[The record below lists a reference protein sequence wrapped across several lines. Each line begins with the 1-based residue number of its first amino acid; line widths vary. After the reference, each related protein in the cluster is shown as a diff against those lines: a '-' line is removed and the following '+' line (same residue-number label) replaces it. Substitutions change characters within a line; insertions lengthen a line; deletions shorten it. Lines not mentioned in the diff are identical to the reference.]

1 MRGWC
6 GGAVLYRFDLS
17 TGFSVEA
24 RTFCIEFAQ
33 IIQMKYLITKL
44 SHDMKIFLLLLLLVP
59 LAVCAQT
66 PEDEKS
72 INKVIDE
79 LVASWNSHDF
89 SSMEKNSTPDMN
101 WINIVGV
108 WWKDR
113 ATAVAAHT
121 GSFNAMFNGVKFE
134 KKSLVLRSIT
144 KDVTIANLIIHVG
157 EFFPPD
163 GVDHGNNKREAADDI
178 LTIVFVKKNSKWLI
192 TAAQNTVRDPMAN
205 R

>member
-1 MRGWC
+1 MK
-6 GGAVLYRFDLS
+6 LLS
-17 TGFSVEA
+17 V
-24 RTFCIEFAQ
+24 
-33 IIQMKYLITKL
+33 
-44 SHDMKIFLLLLLLVP
+44 LLLMLP
-59 LAVCAQT
+59 SAVFGQ
-66 PEDEKS
+66 PVEGEKE

-89 SSMEKNSTPDMN
+89 SSMERNSTADMN
-101 WINIVGV
+101 WVNIVGV

-121 GSFNAMFNGVKFE
+121 GVFNAMFNGVKFE
-134 KKSLVLRSIT
+134 KKSLVLRAIT
-144 KDVTIANLIIHVG
+144 KDVVIANVITHVG

-178 LTIVFVKKNSKWLI
+178 LTIVFVKKDNKWLI

-205 R
+205 K